1 MVNGPITGRVPIT
14 DRKGWITDRNASWGH
29 FWCENIFS
37 GAFKWNVLKKRYDD
51 F

>member
-1 MVNGPITGRVPIT
+1 MVNGPITGRVP
-14 DRKGWITDRNASWGH
+14 ITDRNASWGH